1 MFEEQA
7 NENATIR
14 IRIKEFISECKGMRK
29 TFVNSF
35 VKQIFMKSIFFLC
48 VASLFTG
55 NLIVAQQQTIIFKN
69 GTFSDQISIPVE
81 PAPAGNSINKTA
93 SPSKKTAE
101 TNAETQVSETAYE
114 IFYYDSL
121 YFEENQLNSSIR
133 LLEKNEDGTFTQQAE
148 ITDYF
153 FSPAVSGLG
162 KGQYYLL
169 FITEEEE
176 YYLRLAISYLD

>member
-1 MFEEQA
+1 
-7 NENATIR
+7 
-14 IRIKEFISECKGMRK
+14 
-29 TFVNSF
+29 
-35 VKQIFMKSIFFLC
+35 MKFIFFFC
-48 VASLFTG
+48 IISLLAG
-55 NLIVAQQQTIIFKN
+55 NQVIAQQTITFKN

-81 PAPAGNSINKTA
+81 PAATENSAGKTA
-93 SPSKKTAE
+93 SMSKTA
-101 TNAETQVSETAYE
+101 TNTKMQVSEAVYD

-121 YFEENQLNSSIR
+121 YFEKNQLNSSIH

-153 FSPAVSGLG
+153 FSPAVSRLG

-169 FITEEEE
+169 FITEEKE